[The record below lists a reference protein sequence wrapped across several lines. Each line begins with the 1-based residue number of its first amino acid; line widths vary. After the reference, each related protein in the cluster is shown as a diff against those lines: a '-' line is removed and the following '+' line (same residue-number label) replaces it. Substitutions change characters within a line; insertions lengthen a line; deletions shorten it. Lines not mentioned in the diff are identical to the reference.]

1 MRRLKVWVV
10 TPELH
15 RLGGTERCLAE
26 QVERWKDRF
35 DLRLYTMRT
44 VGVDLR
50 GVPVRRIPWLPGPH
64 LFRYIWWFVSNSVV
78 RAWDAYRLG
87 VPDIVRSP
95 GINCPDSEAVSVH
108 IVFGKYWE
116 HVRAGAMK
124 DLFAWPLALRA
135 AHRIVYWALIR
146 RLERRVYTG
155 PATIWALS
163 GADARELEART
174 GRPPGTVPVVP
185 HGVDTAR
192 FSPEARAARRAAARR
207 RLGVEDRRVLLLVGN
222 DGRIKGADTAI
233 RALSLL
239 PSDVVL
245 AVAGHV
251 DRAQVRRWAEDAG
264 APERVLLWPHTPE
277 VADYYAAADVFL
289 APSRG
294 DAFPQPTLEA
304 LACGLPAVISA
315 RAGSSELMEDG
326 RHALVL
332 RDPEDIAQC
341 AALIGRILDDPQL
354 AERLAR
360 EGRALAEQHSW
371 DDNAA
376 RAAAL
381 IEREATTPRVLV
393 LAPHAWGTG
402 GIERATRT
410 LLRAVA
416 DLYGPERVALL
427 SVWGGTRPL
436 PCRVLWKGPAPRGSG
451 RVPVWLKLRFVLAAL
466 VAARRWRRRLVVVA
480 CHPHLAPV
488 ARLCAW
494 AARAPYLVWCHGEEV
509 WRRQRVWVRRAL
521 RVADAV
527 VAPSRFTAG
536 MVRQMADVG
545 NGRIVVLPHAGH
557 SEVPLPGDATATQRP
572 GRTVLSVARLAPEHA
587 YKGVDMLIAAWPRVV
602 EAVPDAEL
610 VIVGDGPDR
619 PRLEAEARRLG
630 LDGRI
635 QFAGALDDV
644 ALGRAYAAAAVFA
657 LPARTTVG
665 DGAGGEGFGLVYLEA
680 AAAGLP
686 VVAGNGGAIPEVV
699 VQGETGLLV
708 DPRSPEAVAEAVVT
722 LLRDPALARAMGAA
736 ARRRALQEFSY
747 ERFRNGLRDLI
758 ARVRVLP

>member
-1 MRRLKVWVV
+1 MRRLRVWIV

-44 VGVDLR
+44 VGVDLQ
-50 GVPVRRIPWLPGPH
+50 GIAVRRIPWLPGPH
-64 LFRYIWWFVSNSVV
+64 LLRYIWWFVTNTVV
-78 RAWDAYRLG
+78 RAWDARRLG
-87 VPDIVRSP
+87 APDVVHSP
-95 GINCPDSEAVSVH
+95 GINCPDAEAVSVH
-108 IVFGKYWE
+108 IVFEKYWE
-116 HVRAGAMK
+116 RVRAGVMK
-124 DLFAWPLALRA
+124 DLFSWQLALRT
-135 AHRIVYWALIR
+135 AHRIVYWTLIR
-146 RLERRVYTG
+146 RLERWAYAG

-163 GADARELEART
+163 STDARELEVRYRRPARS
-174 GRPPGTVPVVP
+174 VPVVP
-185 HGVDTAR
+185 HGVDTER
-192 FSPEARAARRAAARR
+192 FSPKLRMNRRDLVRE
-207 RLGVEDRRVLLLVGN
+207 RLGVSGKRVLLLIGN
-222 DGRIKGADTAI
+222 DAYNKGVDTAV
-233 RALSLL
+233 RSLAYL
-239 PSDVVL
+239 PEDVVL
-245 AVAGHV
+245 AVAGLV
-251 DRAQVRRWAEDAG
+251 DGELVRSWALQAG
-264 APERVLLWPHTPE
+264 VPKRVLIWPHTPE
-277 VADYYAAADVFL
+277 VLDYYAAADVL
-289 APSRG
+289 VHPSRT
-294 DAFPQPTLEA
+294 DAFPNPPMEA
-304 LACGLPAVISA
+304 LACGLPVLLSV
-315 RAGSSELMEDG
+315 RNGLSELLQDG
-326 RHALVL
+326 RHALLLENSEDPAACGHLVHRVL
-332 RDPEDIAQC
+332 HDPE
-341 AALIGRILDDPQL
+341 L
-354 AERLAR
+354 AEHLSR

-410 LLRAVA
+410 LLRALA
-416 DLYGPERVALL
+416 DRYGPERVALL
-427 SVWGGTRPL
+427 SVWGGTSPL
-436 PCRVLWKGPAPRGSG
+436 PCRVLWKGPALRGSA

-480 CHPHLAPV
+480 CHPHLAPA
-488 ARLCAW
+488 ARLCAR

-509 WRRQRVWVRRAL
+509 WRPQRVWVRRAL
-521 RVADAV
+521 RAARTVI
-527 VAPSRFTAG
+527 APSRFTAS
-536 MVRQMADVG
+536 MVQQTAGVDEERL
-545 NGRIVVLPHAGH
+545 VVLPHAVP
-557 SEVPLPGDATATQRP
+557 SEVPLPGDATAAQAP

-602 EAVPDAEL
+602 EAVPGAEL

-635 QFAGALDDV
+635 QFAGALDDA

-665 DGAGGEGFGLVYLEA
+665 DRSGGEGFGLVYLEA

-686 VVAGNGGAIPEVV
+686 VVAGNGGGIPEVV
-699 VQGETGLLV
+699 VHGETGLLV
-708 DPRSPEAVAEAVVT
+708 DPRSPEAVGEAVVT

-747 ERFRNGLRDLI
+747 ERFRDGLCDLV
-758 ARVRVLP
+758 ARARALP